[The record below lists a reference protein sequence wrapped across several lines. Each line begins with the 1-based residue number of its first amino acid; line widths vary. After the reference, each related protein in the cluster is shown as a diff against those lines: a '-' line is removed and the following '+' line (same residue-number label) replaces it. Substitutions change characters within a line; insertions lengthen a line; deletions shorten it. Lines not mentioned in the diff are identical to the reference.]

1 MMDHTMPGGYVLYS
15 VELVKRWRITP
26 GALLDGT
33 GLDLELLSDPRTR
46 VPIDKVTQIVARA
59 RSLTNEPAYGY
70 YLGLQMGVAAH
81 GMLGLAVMSAS
92 RTREAIDLAIRFL
105 PVMTTALSLRLEVHG
120 DEASL
125 IFEENADFGAARESI
140 LLAAIIGIWRIG
152 LALTG
157 RELAGHADL
166 ALPEPAYSS
175 QIQRV
180 GRGRLRFDQPAHR
193 LVFDAAVLDA
203 PYTMADPVLLQR
215 AREECETILA
225 SRGPDAG
232 VKARVRS
239 LMTQAGGRPLSLGE
253 VAQALRMSPRTLKRQ
268 LASAGTSFSAVLDE
282 ERHERALLLLR
293 SPGASVKDVARRVGF
308 ANVANFT
315 RAFHRWT
322 GHSPSQHRAVNGR
335 APSR

>member
-15 VELVKRWRITP
+15 VELVKRWRI
-26 GALLDGT
+26 ASSELLDGT

-46 VPIDKVTQIVARA
+46 VPIDKVAQVIARA

-81 GMLGLAVMSAS
+81 GLLGLAVMSAS

-105 PVMTTALSLRLEVHG
+105 PIMTTALSLRLEVHG

-125 IFEENADFGAARESI
+125 IFEENADFGPARESI

-166 ALPEPAYSS
+166 ALPEPAYYS

-180 GRGRLRFDQPAHR
+180 GQGRLRFGQPAHR

-203 PYTMADPVLLQR
+203 PYTMADPVLLQL
-215 AREECETILA
+215 AREECEIILA

-239 LMTQAGGRPLSLGE
+239 LMTQAGGRPVSLGHI
-253 VAQALRMSPRTLKRQ
+253 AQTLRMSPRTLKRQ
-268 LASAGTSFSAVLDE
+268 LASEGTSFSAVLDE
-282 ERHERALLLLR
+282 ERQERALFLLR

-322 GHSPSQHRAVNGR
+322 GRSPSQHRAVNGR
-335 APSR
+335 APPR